1 MVLPPRL
8 YAIADGD
15 HLGLAAVVSAVAELA
30 EAGFSWIQLRLK
42 TGGDGE
48 RFRIAEQCTR
58 RLEGS
63 AVCLWIDDRVDL
75 AMFLPCFFGVHLG
88 QRDLPPARA
97 REILGAG
104 CVIGLSTH
112 NEAQCQA
119 ADGDAAVDVVA
130 VGPIFPT
137 SSKVNP
143 DPPLHLSGLR
153 RLRGLT
159 SKPLVAIGGIDE
171 TRVASV
177 LDQGADS
184 AVVLS
189 ALGSAQNVG
198 QNARKLLRLV
208 A

>member
-15 HLGLAAVVSAVAELA
+15 HLGLAAVVSAVAALA

-42 TGGDGE
+42 SGSDAE
-48 RFRIAEQCTR
+48 RFRIAEQSSR
-58 RLEGS
+58 LLEGS
-63 AVCLWIDDRVDL
+63 TVRLWIDDRVDL
-75 AMFLPCFFGVHLG
+75 AMLLPCFGVHLG

-97 REILGAG
+97 KELLGSG
-104 CVIGLSTH
+104 CVLGFSTH

-119 ADGDAAVDVVA
+119 ADRDTAVDVVA

-137 SSKVNP
+137 SSKANA

-153 RLRGLT
+153 RLRALT

-171 TRVASV
+171 ARVLSV
-177 LDQGADS
+177 LENGADS

-198 QNARKLLRLV
+198 QNARRLLRLV

>member
-42 TGGDGE
+42 SGGDAE
-48 RFRIAEQCTR
+48 RFRIAEQCSR

-63 AVCLWIDDRVDL
+63 TVRLWIDDRVDL
-75 AMFLPCFFGVHLG
+75 AMLLPCFGVHLG
-88 QRDLPPARA
+88 QQDLPPARA
-97 REILGAG
+97 KEVLGNG
-104 CVIGLSTH
+104 FVLGFSTH

-119 ADGDAAVDVVA
+119 ADRDPAVDVVA

-143 DPPLHLSGLR
+143 DPPLDLAGLR
-153 RLRGLT
+153 RLRALT
-159 SKPLVAIGGIDE
+159 RKPLVAIGGIDE
-171 TRVASV
+171 TRVLSV
-177 LDQGADS
+177 LENGADS

-189 ALGSAQNVG
+189 ALGSGQNVG
-198 QNARKLLRLV
+198 QNARRLLRLV